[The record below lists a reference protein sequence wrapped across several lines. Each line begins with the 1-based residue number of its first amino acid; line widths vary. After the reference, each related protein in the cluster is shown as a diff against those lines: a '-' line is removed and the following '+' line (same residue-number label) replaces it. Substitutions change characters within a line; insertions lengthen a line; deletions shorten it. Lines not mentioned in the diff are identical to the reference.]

1 MQNPPPSPSQ
11 DLEDQNPYIELAIQ
25 SSPSNPPAAYLW
37 LPPSQILPKPLRV
50 RVGGAFVYPPPA
62 LSFEECKSI
71 KRAVFVAGGVGV
83 NPVMS
88 MLSAMHG
95 LGPGRVG
102 GMVGCVRV
110 LYTVRKRI
118 GEEVLFYK
126 RIRDIAESCERNG
139 NVDFKFVLHETGGE
153 GVEGISNTDGPVK
166 SKSVEHKSRRIEY
179 GDLLDCLGPEEER
192 KNVVVYVCGPPMM
205 TDEFV
210 DVFGKAPGMESR
222 RVLCEKW
229 W

>member
-1 MQNPPPSPSQ
+1 
-11 DLEDQNPYIELAIQ
+11 
-25 SSPSNPPAAYLW
+25 
-37 LPPSQILPKPLRV
+37 
-50 RVGGAFVYPPPA
+50 
-62 LSFEECKSI
+62 
-71 KRAVFVAGGVGV
+71 VFVAGGVGV

-88 MLSAMHG
+88 MLSAMHE

-110 LYTVRKRI
+110 LYTVRKTT
-118 GEEVLFYK
+118 GEVLFYR
-126 RIRDIAESCERNG
+126 RIRAIAESCERDG
-139 NVDFKFVLHETGGE
+139 KVDFKFVLHETGGE
-153 GVEGISNTDGPVK
+153 GMERVSDADGSMK
-166 SKSVEHKSRRIEY
+166 SENVEHKSRRIEY

-192 KNVVVYVCGPPMM
+192 KKTVVYVCGPPMM

-210 DVFGKAPGMESR
+210 GALGKVSGMENK